1 MFFTAKSILK
11 RDPAAKSLMMVI
23 LTYPGLHA
31 LWVHRVAHWLHIHHC
46 YLLAAIIARWSAK
59 RTDIF
64 IAPGAQIGRG
74 VFIDHGVGVVIGE
87 TA

>member
-31 LWVHRVAHWLHIHHC
+31 LWFHRVAHWLHIHHR
-46 YLLAAIIARWSAK
+46 YLLAAII
-59 RTDIF
+59 
-64 IAPGAQIGRG
+64 
-74 VFIDHGVGVVIGE
+74 
-87 TA
+87 